1 MHLNLTRVDYV
12 HVGTTNRGS
21 LRIIKAKEEK
31 ASRRRKSLLSSF
43 SSAEKV
49 VVGAQNGSLLAFERK
64 KNETAVVFKTPPGPA
79 ISVVRLGGALGAAQD
94 RVFAVQEKRIVGY
107 SKKGKNFLTLETNF
121 SENIHAMFV
130 YGVDLF
136 LSARNVFMHL
146 HDTAE
151 SATFRC
157 NDFINDVLCL
167 QVTEGGWVGRGI
179 TPVLACD
186 DKTLKVLSGSEVAFE
201 LLLGDSPSV
210 LHLFMND
217 GGFNKQMVLYGTKN
231 GRLGLAELTEVNPRV
246 LWEIPTKSTGGIS
259 AIHCY
264 PITSSDYPDIVLG
277 KDDGLIEIYGVDMQ
291 NFVSFKQSYEC
302 NESITG
308 LQCGRVGN
316 ENFDE
321 VVVCSY
327 TGWVF
332 GLTTE
337 PVVAKAP
344 PPTEGAPSGKAPMEV
359 KVQQLRTEVDEL
371 ETKLREEKAKYE
383 KATQSS
389 GGPSRIPRFGVN
401 DQFVLDKLNACYS
414 LSIELIVPI
423 DIIVVQS
430 DVLLDLM
437 DIEKSN
443 AVVSKTVP
451 QEGSG
456 NAVLALIRCGENV
469 TRLEIRLRSSEGTY
483 GTIRVYICPKTQPR
497 MCQVGFWPSALRI
510 PDNYPSFFDF
520 GQSSESLRRGLMG
533 PPTRTSNPH
542 FRTRAVLWPL
552 PGFEFSL
559 LVDSSWTAKTSLPTG
574 G

>member
-12 HVGTTNRGS
+12 HVGTTNRS
-21 LRIIKAKEEK
+21 ALRIIKTKEEK
-31 ASRRRKSLLSSF
+31 AKRRKSLLSSF
-43 SSAEKV
+43 SAAERV
-49 VVGAQNGSLLAFERK
+49 VVGAQNGSLLCFERK
-64 KNETAVVFKTPPGPA
+64 KNETAVVFKTAQGPE
-79 ISVVRLGGALGAAQD
+79 ISVVRLGGALGSAQD

-151 SATFRC
+151 SATYRC
-157 NDFINDVLCL
+157 NDAINDVLCL

-186 DKTLKVLSGSEVAFE
+186 DKTLKVLSGSDVAFE

-231 GRLGLAELTEVNPRV
+231 GRLGLAELTETNPRV
-246 LWEIPTKSTGGIS
+246 LWEIPTRSTGGVA

-321 VVVCSY
+321 IVVCSY

-344 PPTEGAPSGKAPMEV
+344 PAVALEASGKPVQQPMEV
-359 KVQQLRTEVDEL
+359 KVQQLRTEVEEL
-371 ETKLREEKAKYE
+371 EAKLKEEKAKYE
-383 KATQSS
+383 KATQKS
-389 GGPSRIPRFGVN
+389 GGPSRIPRFSIN

-423 DIIVVQS
+423 DIIIVQS

-443 AVVSKTVP
+443 AVVSKTMP
-451 QEGSG
+451 PEGSG

-469 TRLEIRLRSSEGTY
+469 TRLEVRLRSSEGTY
-483 GTIRVYICPKTQPR
+483 GTIRVYICPRTQPR
-497 MCQVGFWPSALRI
+497 MCQGTCRVT
-510 PDNYPSFFDF
+510 Y
-520 GQSSESLRRGLMG
+520 
-533 PPTRTSNPH
+533 
-542 FRTRAVLWPL
+542 
-552 PGFEFSL
+552 
-559 LVDSSWTAKTSLPTG
+559 
-574 G
+574 